1 MGVTASG
8 PLDLATFDGD
18 VTLYD
23 DGKSLEP
30 QNEVVSKI
38 IRKHTLTCLS
48 LYGDMPFQV
57 DYSHTNKFH
66 MVDNSA
72 NVLYSSHESQ
82 HQNRHCNSSG
92 VY

>member
-30 QNEVVSKI
+30 QNEVISKI
-38 IRKHTLTCLS
+38 IRKHTPICSS
-48 LYGDMPFQV
+48 LYGETCRSKWIIVIQI
-57 DYSHTNKFH
+57 
-66 MVDNSA
+66 NSI
-72 NVLYSSHESQ
+72 Q
-82 HQNRHCNSSG
+82 
-92 VY
+92 